1 MKAEKKFFT
10 TSPIY
15 SSLPADLFGTDSLT
29 KKLTNILYHQIKN
42 SMPKIFEEIKGK
54 KKAAQEELERLGP
67 GVANTDAEMVNYAWK
82 SVATFLRV
90 YKNSLNGIKSS
101 EYSSDPISA
110 SIREELTILYK

>member
-1 MKAEKKFFT
+1 
-10 TSPIY
+10 
-15 SSLPADLFGTDSLT
+15 
-29 KKLTNILYHQIKN
+29 
-42 SMPKIFEEIKGK
+42 MPKIFDEIKGK

-101 EYSSDPISA
+101 EYNSDPISA
-110 SIREELTILYK
+110 AIREELTILYKDQYDEAATEDITDKDI